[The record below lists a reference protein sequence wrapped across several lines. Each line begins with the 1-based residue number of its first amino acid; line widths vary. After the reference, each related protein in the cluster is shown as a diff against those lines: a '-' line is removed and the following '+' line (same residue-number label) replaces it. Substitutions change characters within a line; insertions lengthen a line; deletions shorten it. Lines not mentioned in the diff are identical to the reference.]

1 MFYIMA
7 KGLMITSDLLKAFV
21 NILLIINEKSH
32 IGSYYSHL
40 ETKWISIK
48 VTILVANKTQVR
60 TSKWKVACCR

>member
-21 NILLIINEKSH
+21 NILLIINEKGH

-40 ETKWISIK
+40 ETK
-48 VTILVANKTQVR
+48 
-60 TSKWKVACCR
+60 